1 MGITRERAI
10 YLFQESC
17 LFLALSY
24 LVLLGGTFNGLVIYS
39 LNVTNL
45 ILVSGIGF
53 IWILFR
59 TIRKNDFPRTGLD
72 IGIFLFLLASV
83 LSTVYSVDP
92 RRSLISLIILI
103 ITVLVYYLIT
113 DLIRRGVP
121 AHLVSKVLLLVS
133 GFILFFGVWELALWY
148 SGWFSISGIG
158 DLIPPATYRV
168 RAFLGH
174 PNFAAAY
181 LNLLIP
187 LGLAMILRTKKIASK
202 LLFGLWV
209 FVALLLI
216 YFTSSRAGWLGTFS
230 ATGTFLLFWGMANW
244 EKSKR
249 FLKEIL
255 KKKWVIVGII
265 LIVVLGAATLF
276 ALLRWQSRHPS
287 HPSDWS
293 NIFGS
298 RDYIWN
304 VALDMITAKPIIGNG
319 LFTFG
324 SQYLKVE
331 SIPPNMLLTH
341 AHNYYLNVTAE
352 MGIVGFGALLIGI
365 GSLIIMARKAW
376 ISHDYL
382 NRIELAGIFGA
393 LAGLGAH
400 SLFETPQTM
409 PLLMIL
415 PAILLAQ
422 LSSGVRAA
430 ESKSQNWIGNFLIV
444 GLWLIASLGLG
455 LDVRALTP
463 FNKGIEA
470 SNQGN
475 WPAAAAYFDQAVK
488 LDTKNAFYWFQNGFA
503 YGNKALDIN
512 GEVIDEIS
520 LDMAIF
526 AYKSGLGIETD
537 YSVNWMNL
545 GLLQWAKGDWN
556 KAIESVKIAVEK
568 SPRQGAFSLTLGN
581 MLENTGNIVEAKEVY
596 NQALALNPFWAG
608 EPFFRETY
616 LREGVAAEWRNGIQI
631 PEVEKNTY
639 LKEGWDFLEA
649 ENFDLALIAFS
660 QAPSFNNPETHFALG
675 KTYLLLKEFPEAEIN
690 LQTALW
696 MESSDGWLMT
706 NINIGLGDLAILRAD
721 CKSAIEYYSRGVKLL
736 EGTTS
741 YGIGK
746 LGTSQYGWYLFYKPS
761 IALDLL
767 PGMKNIIFS
776 NKAIEGMHNLG
787 TCYLE
792 LGQTKLA
799 KSVYS
804 EILLYRHDDIVA
816 AQKLAEISGE

>member
-1 MGITRERAI
+1 
-10 YLFQESC
+10 
-17 LFLALSY
+17 
-24 LVLLGGTFNGLVIYS
+24 
-39 LNVTNL
+39 
-45 ILVSGIGF
+45 
-53 IWILFR
+53 
-59 TIRKNDFPRTGLD
+59 
-72 IGIFLFLLASV
+72 
-83 LSTVYSVDP
+83 
-92 RRSLISLIILI
+92 
-103 ITVLVYYLIT
+103 
-113 DLIRRGVP
+113 
-121 AHLVSKVLLLVS
+121 
-133 GFILFFGVWELALWY
+133 
-148 SGWFSISGIG
+148 
-158 DLIPPATYRV
+158 
-168 RAFLGH
+168 
-174 PNFAAAY
+174 
-181 LNLLIP
+181 
-187 LGLAMILRTKKIASK
+187 
-202 LLFGLWV
+202 
-209 FVALLLI
+209 
-216 YFTSSRAGWLGTFS
+216 
-230 ATGTFLLFWGMANW
+230 
-244 EKSKR
+244 
-249 FLKEIL
+249 
-255 KKKWVIVGII
+255 
-265 LIVVLGAATLF
+265 
-276 ALLRWQSRHPS
+276 
-287 HPSDWS
+287 
-293 NIFGS
+293 
-298 RDYIWN
+298 
-304 VALDMITAKPIIGNG
+304 
-319 LFTFG
+319 
-324 SQYLKVE
+324 
-331 SIPPNMLLTH
+331 
-341 AHNYYLNVTAE
+341 
-352 MGIVGFGALLIGI
+352 
-365 GSLIIMARKAW
+365 
-376 ISHDYL
+376 
-382 NRIELAGIFGA
+382 
-393 LAGLGAH
+393 
-400 SLFETPQTM
+400 
-409 PLLMIL
+409 
-415 PAILLAQ
+415 
-422 LSSGVRAA
+422 
-430 ESKSQNWIGNFLIV
+430 
-444 GLWLIASLGLG
+444 
-455 LDVRALTP
+455 
-463 FNKGIEA
+463 
-470 SNQGN
+470 
-475 WPAAAAYFDQAVK
+475 
-488 LDTKNAFYWFQNGFA
+488 
-503 YGNKALDIN
+503 
-512 GEVIDEIS
+512 
-520 LDMAIF
+520 MAIF

-675 KTYLLLKEFPEAEIN
+675 KTYLLLKELPEAEIN